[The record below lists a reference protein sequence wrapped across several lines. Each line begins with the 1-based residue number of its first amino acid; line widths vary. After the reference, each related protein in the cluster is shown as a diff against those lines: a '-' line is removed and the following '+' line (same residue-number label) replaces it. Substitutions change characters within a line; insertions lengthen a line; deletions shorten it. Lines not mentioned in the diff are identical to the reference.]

1 DLRRFDE
8 AARTVTE
15 RATPG
20 ARVLEVAPGPGYL
33 VVELARRGFHVS
45 AIDISRS
52 FVRIVGENA
61 ARAGV
66 SVDVRL
72 GDAAAL
78 PFDDG
83 CFDYVICMAAFKNFS
98 DPAGALDEAYRVLRP
113 GGQAS
118 IFDLRRDAAA
128 EDIEAEV
135 RGMRLGA
142 IDTFLTRWTF
152 RHMLLKSAY
161 GLA

>member
-1 DLRRFDE
+1 
-8 AARTVTE
+8 
-15 RATPG
+15 
-20 ARVLEVAPGPGYL
+20 
-33 VVELARRGFHVS
+33 
-45 AIDISRS
+45 
-52 FVRIVGENA
+52 
-61 ARAGV
+61 V

-128 EDIEAEV
+128 EDVEAEA
-135 RGMRLGA
+135 RGMRLGG
-142 IDTFLTRWTF
+142 IHTFLTPWTF

-161 GLA
+161 GLADIEEMARASRFGGGAVASSGIGFELQLIKPA